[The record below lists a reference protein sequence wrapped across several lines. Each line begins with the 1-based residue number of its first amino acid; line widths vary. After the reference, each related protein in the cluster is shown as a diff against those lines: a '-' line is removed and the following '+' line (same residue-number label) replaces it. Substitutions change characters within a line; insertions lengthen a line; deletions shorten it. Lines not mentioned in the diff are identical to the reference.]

1 MSRGAALLLKGTNYF
16 MNCPKAILSTAQ
28 FLQLLC
34 YSLLFFTFL
43 KYHKAIINRNQRICV
58 RRFSTG
64 VRHESWK
71 WARRKT
77 NVFIFDDGSIKGWRK
92 QDFNRLL
99 WTALSDHEKEECS
112 SMSFAFIWDL
122 PFQDPK
128 ASWQHTH
135 ELKGLISEHLQNL
148 LFSCLQLPNI
158 KP

>member
-1 MSRGAALLLKGTNYF
+1 MSRGATLLVKGTKYST
-16 MNCPKAILSTAQ
+16 NCPKAIPSTAQ

-43 KYHKAIINRNQRICV
+43 KLHKTVINRSQRTCV

-64 VRHESWK
+64 VTHESWK

-99 WTALSDHEKEECS
+99 ESALSNHEKDECS

-128 ASWQHTH
+128 ASQQHTH
-135 ELKGLISEHLQNL
+135 ELKDLIREHLQN
-148 LFSCLQLPNI
+148 FSSAYSCQT
-158 KP
+158 